1 MQSQSD
7 SRPFAHQSEA
17 EFARILDFYGVRWE
31 YEPTTFALHG
41 AEVESG
47 RGFTP
52 DFYLPDLDLWVE
64 LTTLRRSLM
73 RQKRR
78 KVRDFASRYPHVR
91 LKLLGAHDLLALM
104 IKYGRA
110 GVATIGAAG
119 SNTPPRRRAA
129 RRGAQ
134 RMAQQ
139 STRCRGRIAA

>member
-1 MQSQSD
+1 MQPQSG

-17 EFARILDFYGVRWE
+17 EFARILDFYGVHWE
-31 YEPTTFALHG
+31 YEPRTFALHG
-41 AEVESG
+41 EGVEPE

-52 DFYLPDLDLWVE
+52 DFYLPDLNLWVE

-91 LKLLGAHDLLALM
+91 LKLLGAHDLSSLM
-104 IKYGRA
+104 VKYGRTEA
-110 GVATIGAAG
+110 VTVGAAG

-129 RRGAQ
+129 RRAARSVAG
-134 RMAQQ
+134 RSGQ
-139 STRCRGRIAA
+139 SIAA